1 MRLEKAAVGGKGMGT
16 QMRIAT
22 SPSDVQCR
30 AGKSTYLRDD
40 TISGGLPLH
49 WTLLAH
55 RGHAG
60 IAQPRSAGALD
71 ATSTSLRIA
80 EGYFFFALSNEFF
93 PSKLSP

>member
-1 MRLEKAAVGGKGMGT
+1 MGGKGMGT

-22 SPSDVQCR
+22 FPSDVQCR
-30 AGKSTYLRDD
+30 AEESTDSRDD
-40 TISGGLPLH
+40 TISGGLTLH

-80 EGYFFFALSNEFF
+80 EGYLFFALSNEFF
-93 PSKLSP
+93 PSKISP